1 MHIPPNRRRSSGAVS
16 GAVAVAIAL
25 SLTSLPGSASAAPSR
40 DVPSLL
46 STPTATASTLTLI
59 TGDKVAVTTDADGK
73 QSMNILSGTGSSER
87 FQIMNGRDGDFYVYP
102 EDALPA
108 VASGI
113 VDREL
118 FNVTRLLED
127 GYGDAKTDELPAIVD
142 FQGTPPAAALK
153 QRSADL
159 PASARTQVMPRLGLA
174 AVDVDKDGAKG
185 FWRSVKPKLGK
196 ARGTAVPGSTG
207 VAKLWYDGKA
217 KVSLD
222 KSVPRIGAPEAWAK
236 GFDGKSVKVAVLDT
250 GADLNHADI
259 KSRIAASQS
268 FVSGEAVQDGHGHG
282 THVAS
287 IIAGS
292 GAASAG
298 VYKGVAPGADLV
310 VGKVLAN
317 DGSGPFSSILAG
329 MEWAVAQ
336 GADVVSMSLG
346 GRDTTPGDDPL
357 TSAVNTLSASSG
369 TLFVIAAG
377 NDGRSGESTLGTP
390 GTADAALTVG
400 AVDGADALADFS
412 SRGPR
417 IGDMAIK
424 PEITAPGVGIVAAR
438 GAGTAMG
445 TPVDANYTAASG
457 TSMATPHVSGAAAI
471 LKQRHPD
478 WSGQRI
484 KDALTAHSKTSATQT
499 VYQQGYGRVDVAA
512 ALDPQLELAGTADFG
527 LVEWQPGT
535 YEKETRKVT
544 LRNTGTTAATL
555 TLAASV
561 KGKDGTPVPDG
572 TVTVSGPQVSD
583 GKVTVPAAGSAEV
596 TVTLDPN
603 ALETGQYGGH
613 LTATADSGPSV
624 HTPVGFVMDVEQ
636 HDLTVKITDRF
647 GNTPRFVSLTAH
659 GMDNSGWYQTTLQG
673 SDSTTASLPVGRY
686 SIEGVIY
693 TADPDDP
700 KRTYAVD
707 LFALPD
713 VDIADK
719 DQTRTVKGSTATDF
733 TVKITGEKRP
743 LERASWMT
751 QLTRDDGAGGHRG
764 FIADAGLLNG
774 SEGKIGAIPSPAA
787 TTGRLRMFNF
797 LTQRQPLAQ
806 LSVTRPERIAIPI
819 TVPAFAQRFEGTK
832 KLQLADVGTAE
843 DFAALDVKGKAVLI
857 SAVDLNAVDDQVRRA
872 AAAGAKAVIVAPAVP
887 GHLGNGQVA
896 TDLTVPVVNTG
907 YDSGRSL
914 RSLLAKRKV
923 DIALSGVLE
932 SGYTYSTP
940 FAEDGRI
947 PSSLAR
953 SADTRD
959 FARVK
964 NTFHSDQ
971 VRHLGQETLHAYN
984 PGQESS
990 IRAMQL
996 VNAGTSRDDYVLAGP
1011 DLAYRP
1017 SLYRGTKNADGTMNR
1032 LRGTYDSPGK
1042 TYQEHWFAAPM
1053 RSTADAQG
1061 PCNFCRSDVWT
1072 RAVALTRDSDARH
1085 YAAGMAGSWAYYR
1098 NGDLITDTST
1108 LMVPEKADYRFVQEL
1123 TRTKEDSPGITLAG
1137 KIRTEWN
1144 FASAAPTKMAVEGCA
1159 EFAPVPTV
1167 CEAMPAVQLDYDI
1180 QLNALNQV
1188 SAKKAYSFTVHA
1200 GRAKGWTGSTA
1211 MDGAKVSVSYD
1222 DGVTWA
1228 SAKVRRKD
1236 SNSFRV
1242 ELRHPKLKDTNGF
1255 VTLRTEAWDS
1265 AGNRT
1270 VQTIDR
1276 AYALK

>member
-1 MHIPPNRRRSSGAVS
+1 MHIPPSGRRRSGAVA

-25 SLTSLPGSASAAPSR
+25 SSMSLPGAASAAPSR
-40 DVPSLL
+40 DAPGLL
-46 STPTATASTLTLI
+46 STPTATASEVTLI
-59 TGDKVAVTTDADGK
+59 TGDRVAVTTDADGK
-73 QSMNILSGTGSSER
+73 QSVTILSGTGSSER
-87 FQIMNGRDGDFYVYP
+87 FQIMNGPDGDLYVYP
-102 EDALPA
+102 EDSLAV
-108 VASGI
+108 VASGN

-127 GYGDAKTDELPAIVD
+127 GYGDARADELPAILD
-142 FQGTPPAAALK
+142 FRGTPSASALK
-153 QRSADL
+153 QRTSDL
-159 PASARTQVMPRLGLA
+159 PASTRTQVMPKLGLT
-174 AVDVDKDGAKG
+174 AVDIEKEGAKS
-185 FWRSVKPKLGK
+185 FWRSVRPEPGR
-196 ARGTAVPGSTG
+196 ADGTATPGSAG
-207 VAKLWYDGKA
+207 VARLWYDGKA

-222 KSVPRIGAPEAWAK
+222 RSVPQIGAPEAWAK
-236 GFDGKSVKVAVLDT
+236 GFDGKGVKVAVLDT

-259 KSRIAASQS
+259 KSRVVASRS

-287 IIAGS
+287 TIAGS

-298 VYKGVAPGADLV
+298 AYKGVAPGADLV

-317 DGSGPFSSILAG
+317 DGSGSFSGILAG

-369 TLFVIAAG
+369 ALFVIAAG
-377 NDGRSGESTLGTP
+377 NDGLSGEITLGTP

-400 AVDGADALADFS
+400 AVDKADALAGFS

-438 GAGTAMG
+438 GAGTSMG
-445 TPVDANYTAASG
+445 TPVDANYTAANG

-484 KDALTAHSKTSATQT
+484 KDALTAHSKTAASQT

-544 LRNTGTTAATL
+544 LRNAGAATTTL

-603 ALETGQYGGH
+603 ALKTGQYSGH
-613 LTATADSGPSV
+613 LTATADSGQSV
-624 HTPVGFVMDVEQ
+624 HTPVGFNMDVEQ
-636 HDLTVKITDRF
+636 HDLTVRITDRF

-659 GMDNSGWYQTTLQG
+659 GMDNNGWHQTTLQG

-713 VDIADK
+713 IDIADE
-719 DQTRTVKGSTATDF
+719 DQTRTVTGSTATDF
-733 TVKITGEKRP
+733 TVRITGTKRP
-743 LERASWMT
+743 LERAAWMT
-751 QLTRDDGAGGHRG
+751 QLARDDGAGGHRG

-774 SEGKIGAIPSPAA
+774 SDGKVGAVPSPAA
-787 TTGRLRMFNF
+787 TTGTLKMFTF

-806 LSVTRPERIAIPI
+806 LSVTGPERTAVPI
-819 TVPAFAQRFEGTK
+819 TMPAFAQRFEGTR
-832 KLQLADVGTAE
+832 KLRLADGGTTE
-843 DFAALDVKGKAVLI
+843 DIAAPDVKGKAVLI
-857 SAVDLNAVDDQVRRA
+857 TAVDPAAVSDKVRRV
-872 AAAGAKAVIVAPAVP
+872 AAAGAEAVIVAPAVP
-887 GHLGNGQVA
+887 GHLGIGEIA
-896 TDLTVPVVNTG
+896 RDLAVPVVNTG

-914 RSLLAKRKV
+914 RSLLAERKV

-932 SGYTYSTP
+932 SGYSYSTP
-940 FAEDGRI
+940 FAADGRI
-947 PSSLAR
+947 PTSLAR
-953 SADTRD
+953 SADTGD
-959 FARVK
+959 FARVR
-964 NTFHSDQ
+964 NTFHADQ
-971 VRHLGQETLHAYN
+971 VRQLGQETLHAYN

-990 IRAMQL
+990 VRAMQQ
-996 VNAGTSRDDYVLAGP
+996 VNAGGSRDDYVLAGP
-1011 DLAYRP
+1011 DLSYRP
-1017 SLYRGTKNADGTMNR
+1017 SVYRGTRSQDGVMNR
-1032 LRGTYDSPGK
+1032 QSGTYNSPGK
-1042 TYQEHWFAAPM
+1042 TYQEHWFAAPI
-1053 RSTADAQG
+1053 RPTAEAQG

-1072 RAVALTRDSDARH
+1072 RVVVLARDSDVRH
-1085 YAAGMAGSWAYYR
+1085 SATGMVSSWAYYR
-1098 NGDLITDTST
+1098 NGDLITDTGE

-1123 TRTKEDSPGITLAG
+1123 TRAKDSLGVTPGG
-1137 KIRTEWN
+1137 KVRTEWN
-1144 FASAAPTKMAVEGCA
+1144 FASAEPTTMAVEGCD
-1159 EFAPVPTV
+1159 EFSPVPTV
-1167 CEAMPAVQLDYDI
+1167 CEAMPAVQLDHDMP
-1180 QLNALNQV
+1180 LNALNQA
-1188 SAKKAYSFTVHA
+1188 SAKKAYSFTVNA

-1222 DGVTWA
+1222 DGVTWT
-1228 SAKVRRKD
+1228 SAEVRRED

-1242 ELRHPKLKDTNGF
+1242 GFRHPRKADTNGF
-1255 VTLRTEAWDS
+1255 VALRTEVWDS

-1270 VQTIDR
+1270 VQTITR